1 MVKGCVML
9 ISEFAKVAKLPL
21 DTVRLYVKR
30 GLLKPTAGRLGGS
43 NPYQEFSASDV
54 ARARLVRLARS
65 LGYTLREIAVIANEL
80 ESQGMSRE
88 RRVDLF
94 EQRLALLEKK
104 GAEIAEMTTYLRAK
118 IEWIKNGERGPE
130 PEIDSSREA
139 ASVAGLIGEI
149 ARPQTARPGKIKV
162 AKR

>member
-88 RRVDLF
+88 RRVALF
-94 EQRLALLEKK
+94 EQRLQLLEEK
-104 GAEIAEMTTYLRAK
+104 GAEIAEMATYLRA
-118 IEWIKNGERGPE
+118 
-130 PEIDSSREA
+130 
-139 ASVAGLIGEI
+139 
-149 ARPQTARPGKIKV
+149 
-162 AKR
+162 